1 MIPIE
6 CLINRKA
13 PATPHTTGAG
23 GADRDGNRAG

>member
-13 PATPHTTGAG
+13 AASPHTTSAG
-23 GADRDGNRAG
+23 GAERDGHPS